1 MKRNEWIA
9 VLALLLVTAVTV
21 AFGSPNEAVPHGE
34 IVQAEGQA
42 TPDVI
47 PNETTGQPDA
57 PAQAEARATAS
68 APATAH
74 GDAAPSADTPSP
86 AATST
91 ERPTASPRPTRTA
104 SPTPTVTPSAT
115 PFLFDTRPDLDRF
128 VYVDQKV
135 QHMFV
140 FERGELVRDLLCSTG
155 LPTDTTYTE
164 EWRGYIG
171 RYWGTF
177 FSFGTYQDNAWY
189 LYQSLGSI
197 LVHGLPYTE
206 EDGYRTYQGREFLGV
221 QPSSHGCIRLAP
233 EDAQWFTH
241 WDPEGVYMVI
251 TDPYLEYWR

>member
-9 VLALLLVTAVTV
+9 VLALLLVTALTV

-34 IVQAEGQA
+34 VVQAQVQA
-42 TPDVI
+42 TLGVTPDQAS
-47 PNETTGQPDA
+47 GQPEA
-57 PAQAEARATAS
+57 PTRTETRVTGS
-68 APATAH
+68 VPIPAH
-74 GDAAPSADTPSP
+74 GNVAPPADTPSP
-86 AATST
+86 VATFT
-91 ERPTASPRPTRTA
+91 ERPTSTPRATRTA
-104 SPTPTVTPSAT
+104 SPTPTVTPTAT
-115 PFLFDTRPDLDRF
+115 PFPFDTRPDLDRF

-135 QHMFV
+135 QHMYV

-164 EWRGYIG
+164 AWSGYIG

-177 FSFGTYQDNAWY
+177 FAFGTYQDDAWY
-189 LYQSLGSI
+189 LYPSLGSI

-241 WDPEGVYMVI
+241 WNPEGAYMVI